1 MRAFLIAVMAE
12 EEDINHRMA
21 SLGIEE
27 EENDVFVLEGDID
40 EDVNRYELCLVGRLL
55 TEKNI
60 NIRAMKSKIADVW
73 RPAMALKIKELA
85 PGLFLFQFY
94 RKEDK
99 QWVLNG
105 GPWSFDNVMLVLESV
120 KAGQNPVEVK
130 PCFLHIWIQL
140 HNLPVDYMLETVGKQ
155 LGNFLVSSWSMTLK
169 TVLQYGVIA

>member
-1 MRAFLIAVMAE
+1 M
-12 EEDINHRMA
+12 
-21 SLGIEE
+21 G
-27 EENDVFVLEGDID
+27 
-40 EDVNRYELCLVGRLL
+40 
-55 TEKNI
+55 
-60 NIRAMKSKIADVW
+60 
-73 RPAMALKIKELA
+73 ELA